1 MDDGASLEILCF
13 RLGGVLWGI
22 EADQVDRIARPEK
35 SLDARVLDPARALGV
50 GAWNPT
56 SGWRPATIGG
66 RVR

>member
-1 MDDGASLEILCF
+1 MGLRAKFSLAVAGA
-13 RLGGVLWGI
+13 VALWGI

-56 SGWRPATIGG
+56 SGWRPATVGG